1 MVDSRYADV
10 VDEWFNQTLEIYAET
25 ETSYGVAEQ
34 MSSRLPVTEGGIQE
48 MIQYI
53 EEQYSEK
60 RLLKHFG
67 ILISACVNMSLTE
80 GITLS
85 VNTPFSYIGLNNNNE
100 LTIDGNLNMCTGEGM
115 VGGKLT
121 INGNVGMYLGSG
133 LQGGNIMVD
142 GDCGG
147 DMGSRMIG
155 GEITINGSCGR
166 DATVLAKGGRVN
178 LNGSVKSICEYTEAT
193 VIYYSDKIMTCPEL
207 FEM

>member
-1 MVDSRYADV
+1 MVRFRYADV

-25 ETSYGVAEQ
+25 ETSYDIAEQ
-34 MSSRLPVTEGGIQE
+34 MNRRLPGTEGQIQE
-48 MIQYI
+48 VIQYI
-53 EEQYSEK
+53 EEQYSEE

-121 INGNVGMYLGSG
+121 INGN
-133 LQGGNIMVD
+133 I
-142 GDCGG
+142 
-147 DMGSRMIG
+147 
-155 GEITINGSCGR
+155 
-166 DATVLAKGGRVN
+166 K
-178 LNGSVKSICEYTEAT
+178 
-193 VIYYSDKIMTCPEL
+193 
-207 FEM
+207 